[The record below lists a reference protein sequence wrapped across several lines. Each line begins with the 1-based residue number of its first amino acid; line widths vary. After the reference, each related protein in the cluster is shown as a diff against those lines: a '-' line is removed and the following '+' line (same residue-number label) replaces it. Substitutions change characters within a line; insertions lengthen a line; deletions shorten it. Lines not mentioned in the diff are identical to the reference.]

1 MDEIVE
7 EKERSTFVDFELFQ
21 KVFGIKIVSIGLE
34 CPKCKRIWGFKVYG
48 EKNITE
54 VKQGKLICFYCANE
68 NLQK

>member
-68 NLQK
+68 NLEK